1 MSDKR
6 QLPESYVASLRE
18 AVEAINDFARGGRER
33 SVSYEGRPVRVG
45 YIIGVASQYR
55 DVMPP
60 DLHRRLCEIALPGE
74 EPEDI
79 TFAAGA
85 KALRARYNDI
95 MNKRRIKA
103 DAQPFAAQWVPT
115 SRSGVNGC
123 GAGPAVIAVSGLIL
137 LMQTPMISY

>member
-1 MSDKR
+1 MSDIR
-6 QLPESYVASLRE
+6 QLPGSYIEAFRE
-18 AVEAINDFARGGRER
+18 AVEAVNDFARGGRER
-33 SVSYEGRPVRVG
+33 SVTYEGRPVRVG

-60 DLHRRLCEIALPGE
+60 DLHRRLCEVALPGE

-95 MNKRRIKA
+95 MKNQERREETGESTKWNRPTWKRK
-103 DAQPFAAQWVPT
+103 
-115 SRSGVNGC
+115 
-123 GAGPAVIAVSGLIL
+123 
-137 LMQTPMISY
+137 

>member
-1 MSDKR
+1 MSDIR
-6 QLPESYVASLRE
+6 QLPGSYIETFRE
-18 AVEAINDFARGGRER
+18 AVEAVNDFARGGRER
-33 SVSYEGRPVRVG
+33 SVTYEGRPVRVG

-60 DLHRRLCEIALPGE
+60 DLHRRLCEVAVPGE

-79 TFAAGA
+79 TFSAGA

-95 MNKRRIKA
+95 MKKRRIKA

-115 SRSGVNGC
+115 SR
-123 GAGPAVIAVSGLIL
+123 AGEPKGR
-137 LMQTPMISY
+137 PE

>member
-1 MSDKR
+1 MSDIR

-18 AVEAINDFARGGRER
+18 AVEAIDDFGRGDRER
-33 SVSYEGRPVRVG
+33 SILYEGRPVRVG

-95 MNKRRIKA
+95 MGKRRIK
-103 DAQPFAAQWVPT
+103 QT
-115 SRSGVNGC
+115 RSRSRPSGYLRAALVSLE
-123 GAGPAVIAVSGLIL
+123 AVRGKR
-137 LMQTPMISY
+137 

>member
-1 MSDKR
+1 MSDIR

-18 AVEAINDFARGGRER
+18 AVEAIDDFGRGGRER
-33 SVSYEGRPVRVG
+33 SVLYEGRLVRVG

-60 DLHRRLCEIALPGE
+60 DLHRRLCEVAVPGE

-79 TFAAGA
+79 TFSAGA

-95 MNKRRIKA
+95 MKKRRIKA

-115 SRSGVNGC
+115 SR
-123 GAGPAVIAVSGLIL
+123 AGEPKGR
-137 LMQTPMISY
+137 PE

>member
-1 MSDKR
+1 MSDIR

-18 AVEAINDFARGGRER
+18 AVEAIDDFGRGGRER
-33 SVSYEGRPVRVG
+33 SVLYEGRPVRVG

-60 DLHRRLCEIALPGE
+60 DLHRRLCEVALPGE

-79 TFAAGA
+79 TFSAGA

-95 MNKRRIKA
+95 MKKRRIKA
-103 DAQPFAAQWVPT
+103 DVQPFAAQWVPA
-115 SRSGVNGC
+115 SRADEPKGR
-123 GAGPAVIAVSGLIL
+123 PE
-137 LMQTPMISY
+137 

>member
-1 MSDKR
+1 MSDIR

-18 AVEAINDFARGGRER
+18 AVEAIDDFARGGRER
-33 SVSYEGRPVRVG
+33 SVLYKGRPVRVG

-60 DLHRRLCEIALPGE
+60 DLHRRLCEVAVPGE

-79 TFAAGA
+79 TFSAGA

-95 MNKRRIKA
+95 MKKRRTPHQGRRA
-103 DAQPFAAQWVPT
+103 AVRGPVGAYEPRWRAQTPP
-115 SRSGVNGC
+115 GVNGC
-123 GAGPAVIAVSGLIL
+123 GPNSL
-137 LMQTPMISY
+137 

>member
-1 MSDKR
+1 VDKSQSDLGDGSSAR
-6 QLPESYVASLRE
+6 VGALYGAAGQGF
-18 AVEAINDFARGGRER
+18 VEPDGDR
-33 SVSYEGRPVRVG
+33 RPVRIG

-60 DLHRRLCEIALPGE
+60 DLHRRLCEVALPGE

-95 MNKRRIKA
+95 NEKTPHQGKRAAVRGPVGAVTPAWSRIL
-103 DAQPFAAQWVPT
+103 
-115 SRSGVNGC
+115 SGES
-123 GAGPAVIAVSGLIL
+123 AGPTGDIKEIWNRVLG
-137 LMQTPMISY
+137 

>member
-1 MSDKR
+1 MSDIR

-18 AVEAINDFARGGRER
+18 AVEAIDDFGRGGRER
-33 SVSYEGRPVRVG
+33 SILYEERPVRVG

-85 KALRARYNDI
+85 KALRTRYNDI
-95 MNKRRIKA
+95 MKKRRTKA

-115 SRSGVNGC
+115 SL
-123 GAGPAVIAVSGLIL
+123 AGEPESRPGSQSAAPPPRRL
-137 LMQTPMISY
+137 

>member
-1 MSDKR
+1 MSDIR

-18 AVEAINDFARGGRER
+18 AVEAIDDFARGGRER

-55 DVMPP
+55 NVMPP
-60 DLHRRLCEIALPGE
+60 DLHRRLCEVALPGE

-79 TFAAGA
+79 TFSAGA

-95 MNKRRIKA
+95 KKKRRIKA
-103 DAQPFAAQWVPT
+103 DAQPFAAQWVPM
-115 SRSGVNGC
+115 SR
-123 GAGPAVIAVSGLIL
+123 AGEPKGR
-137 LMQTPMISY
+137 PE